1 MDFILNVNSDQA
13 DDLRGANHSVSRY
26 DSYALTSRVG
36 TYVCEGVHVCLWVC
50 VNVCLCGG
58 VHVNTGA
65 LMAVKS
71 LGAGV
76 TGGCEHPS
84 VDAGN

>member
-1 MDFILNVNSDQA
+1 MHVYVHA
-13 DDLRGANHSVSRY
+13 CVCVWVCACVSVC
-26 DSYALTSRVG
+26 G
-36 TYVCEGVHVCLWVC
+36 GVHVCLWVC